1 MNVCV
6 CVVCCADPLT
16 ALHRSQELNAL
27 HKAGACNK
35 FLEMCISSN
44 GSLGVGGDLSTPLFR
59 WRTGRLPALFDEL
72 GHTVSPG
79 PCVGAGE
86 IAGALSG

>member
-16 ALHRSQELNAL
+16 ALHRSQELKAL

-35 FLEMCISSN
+35 FLEMWISSN
-44 GSLGVGGDLSTPLFR
+44 SALGVGGDLSTPLLR
-59 WRTGRLPALFDEL
+59 WQTLVGKLLSAGRPRMFTAA
-72 GHTVSPG
+72 VR
-79 PCVGAGE
+79 V
-86 IAGALSG
+86 